1 MIAKK
6 PIYNCGYNKNVKGR
20 MISKNVLDKKRK
32 RKVSLDSF
40 QSGCGVDIKENGIQF
55 QKC

>member
-1 MIAKK
+1 MLMIAKK

-32 RKVSLDSF
+32 KKSF
-40 QSGCGVDIKENGIQF
+40 FGFILEWLWC
-55 QKC
+55 

>member
-1 MIAKK
+1 
-6 PIYNCGYNKNVKGR
+6 

-32 RKVSLDSF
+32 KDKVSLDSF